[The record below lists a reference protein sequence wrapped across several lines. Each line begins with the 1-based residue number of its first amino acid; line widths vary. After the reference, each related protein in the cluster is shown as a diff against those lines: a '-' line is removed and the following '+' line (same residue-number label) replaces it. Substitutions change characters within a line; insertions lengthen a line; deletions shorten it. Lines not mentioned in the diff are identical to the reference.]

1 MNKSWVNIHLEKH
14 FREKGRDMSQFY
26 DKHSYTPKMVQFNSE
41 LYMYVCWVNIHPE
54 KQLVTTIL

>member
-26 DKHSYTPKMVQFNSE
+26 DKNSYTPKNG
-41 LYMYVCWVNIHPE
+41 
-54 KQLVTTIL
+54 TI